1 MKKDELQLQALKRQ
15 HQELANRVASIGFIW
30 PGNIQWRLKVCGK
43 PNCACSKD
51 PASRHGPYP
60 YWTTKVDGKTVNK
73 RLSHDE
79 AVLIEQWIGNRKKI
93 EELMAEMK
101 IVSDRAFSIAVKC
114 NEPSQDE
121 SGTIS

>member
-1 MKKDELQLQALKRQ
+1 MEQDELQLQTLQKH
-15 HQELANRVASIGFIW
+15 HQELASQIATIGFIW
-30 PGNIQWRLKVCGK
+30 PGNIQWRWKVCGK

-79 AVLIEQWIGNRKKI
+79 AILIELWIKNRRKI
-93 EELMAEMK
+93 EALMAEMK
-101 IVSDRAFSIAVKC
+101 IVSQQALSLAVEVQLA
-114 NEPSQDE
+114 NSRNL
-121 SGTIS
+121 